1 MLEDLKY
8 ILEKI
13 KVHRSI
19 VLNYSNHV
27 TLDFM
32 ANVLSAIGASPIMS
46 FSHKEAKDLVK
57 IANGININIGTLDN
71 NFIKTVNKALKENK
85 NHNKVCVLDPVGAGA
100 SDLRKKIALKYLNHA
115 HIIKGNESEIFTLAN
130 DLQSSHGID
139 STKKANEIEKE
150 AKNLALKKQKTII
163 ATGKTDLIS
172 NEWQSTKINY
182 GSEMMPN
189 LVGTGCV
196 LGAIICA
203 FATVENNHYKASLL
217 ATLFYTIL
225 GQESALKSDNI
236 VDFKNNLLKGL
247 EKPNWDYIESQLNIL
262 ENQG

>member
-1 MLEDLKY
+1 MLEDIKY
-8 ILEKI
+8 ALEKI
-13 KVHRSI
+13 QAHKSI
-19 VLNYSNHV
+19 VLNYSNSV

-32 ANVLSAIGASPIMS
+32 ASALSAIGASPIMS

-57 IANGININIGTLDN
+57 IAHGININIGTLDT
-71 NFIKTVNKALKENK
+71 NFIKTVNKALKANK
-85 NHNKVCVLDPVGAGA
+85 SYNKVCVLDPVGASA
-100 SDLRKKIALKYLNHA
+100 SNLRKKIALKYLNHA

-130 DLQSSHGID
+130 GFARSHGID
-139 STKKANEIEKE
+139 STKTVAEIEEK
-150 AKNLALKKQKTII
+150 AKNLALVKQKTII

-172 NEWQSTKINY
+172 NEWQSTKLNY
-182 GSEMMPN
+182 GSSLMPK

-203 FATVENNHYKASLL
+203 FATVENNHYYASFL
-217 ATLFYTIL
+217 ATLFYNIV

-247 EKPNWDYIESQLNIL
+247 ENPNWDYIESQLKLL
-262 ENQG
+262 EQ